1 MPLGGQ
7 LPKNLHLNANE
18 IFVCGYQYQMIKGIF
33 LHLYKKTDINIRIVI
48 SNPVYCDN
56 KLYYFNVH
64 TFDYLVIFSSKAKKW
79 QNVGK

>member
-56 KLYYFNVH
+56 KLYYYQLDLCHFV
-64 TFDYLVIFSSKAKKW
+64 YSST
-79 QNVGK
+79 